1 MMNQEIYNLVSK
13 HKGCRWGLSKVAT
26 ANGIQELVGL
36 LKSPKGVEFA
46 MDTDFLTLEVLN
58 KYRRELESEC
68 IYFDS
73 VHTLINP
80 RFVLVLGGQVNIEV
94 NGYEVSQIYA
104 KRGVVKLTAIE
115 NSFVTVEI
123 KEGQLIKEVFGNAKV
138 REFKK

>member
-1 MMNQEIYNLVSK
+1 MINQYIYNLVKK
-13 HKGCRWGLSKVAT
+13 HKGCGWGLERVTEAQSVT
-26 ANGIQELVGL
+26 ELVRL

-46 MDTDFLTLEVLN
+46 MDTDFLTLKVLQ
-58 KYRRELESEC
+58 KYRGELESEG
-68 IYFDS
+68 IFFDG
-73 VHTLINP
+73 VRTVVNP
-80 RFVLVLGGQVNIEV
+80 RFLLVLGGQVNVEV

>member
-1 MMNQEIYNLVSK
+1 MINQNIYDLVRNC
-13 HKGCRWGLSKVAT
+13 KGCGWGLEQISKARSVS
-26 ANGIQELVGL
+26 ELILL

-46 MDTDFLTLEVLN
+46 MDADFLTIELLQQH
-58 KYRRELESEC
+58 RGELESEG
-68 IYFDS
+68 IFFDG
-73 VHTLINP
+73 VHTVVNP
-80 RFVLVLGGQVNIEV
+80 RFLLVLGGQVNIEV

-123 KEGQLIKEVFGNAKV
+123 KNAQLIKEVFGNAKV

>member
-1 MMNQEIYNLVSK
+1 MFSQEIYNLVSK
-13 HKGCRWGLSKVAT
+13 HKACGWGLSKVAT
-26 ANGIQELVGL
+26 ANGVQELVRL

-46 MDTDFLTLEVLN
+46 MDTDFLTLDVLN
-58 KYRRELESEC
+58 KYRSELEAEC
-68 IYFDS
+68 IYFDG

-104 KRGVVKLTAIE
+104 KRGVVKLTALE
-115 NSFVTVEI
+115 NAFVTVEI

>member
-1 MMNQEIYNLVSK
+1 MFSQEIYNLVKKS
-13 HKGCRWGLSKVAT
+13 KGCGWGLSKVAT
-26 ANGIQELVGL
+26 ANGIQELVRL

-46 MDTDFLTLEVLN
+46 METDFLTLKVLQ
-58 KYRRELESEC
+58 KYRKELESEG
-68 IYFDS
+68 IYFDG
-73 VHTLINP
+73 VHTVINP
-80 RFVLVLGGQVNIEV
+80 RFVLILGGQVNIEV

-115 NSFVTVEI
+115 NSFVTAEI